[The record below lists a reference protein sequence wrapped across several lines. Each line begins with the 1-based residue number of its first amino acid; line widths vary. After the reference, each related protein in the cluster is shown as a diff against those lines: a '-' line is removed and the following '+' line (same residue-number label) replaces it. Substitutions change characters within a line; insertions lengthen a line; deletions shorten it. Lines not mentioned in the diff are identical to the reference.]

1 MIGALARVSL
11 SAKLVAIT
19 GTAVATLGIVLSVLV
34 LEWLEAEMRIQAQE
48 RQDANMAVAWDELRE
63 LGNVF
68 RVDGDVMVAGDVVL
82 NDNTEVVDAITDM
95 VGGTATVFMRDRRI
109 TTNVIVNDQRAVGT
123 VLARG
128 PVYDAIFRDGRPYR
142 GEADIL
148 GEMYFTAYDPI
159 ENAAGEVIGILYVG
173 LKQSDFFA
181 VIDRLRAAIL
191 LIAGLATLVLAAGV
205 FAVVRWQLKAVG
217 HLERAMARL
226 SGDETDIVI
235 PAVTRQDEVGR
246 MARAVEVFRQNA
258 IEKRRL
264 ETEAKRAAERVET
277 ERRGTMLELLRDLVD
292 VAVEGNEAM
301 ILLAQM
307 KRRVAGADR
316 EVQGMVA
323 AVQSMRAEVQDVAR
337 RGEVAVGEAQTSE
350 GSARQGLDKAGDAS
364 ASMTRISDAVHQAK
378 GEVADLAEASAK
390 IGEIVEQIEAI
401 AEQTNLL
408 ALNATIEAARAGEAG
423 KGFAVVASEV
433 KSLANQTGRATDD
446 IRQRIGGLRS
456 KMDGILRA
464 MDGSV
469 GSVEEGRGVVESLR
483 GELGQIAE
491 VSHGAAGQM
500 ATIAGTLTQ
509 QSARTEEI
517 SDTAASVS
525 RISSSSTEEIEQVIG
540 AMDSLSESLNKQVG
554 LFADLGPVALVEIA
568 RNDHTLFKKM
578 VVDALIGRS
587 ALKPEALADEH
598 GCRLGKWYQAAD
610 ASVRR
615 HPAFARLAE
624 PHRRVHE
631 CGKRVLALV
640 QDGQLDDA
648 TDALQP
654 MNQASRDVL
663 DLLGQL
669 AQEMAAAPE
678 LAASTA

>member
-1 MIGALARVSL
+1 MFRFFARLPLA
-11 SAKLVAIT
+11 AKLVAVT
-19 GTAVATLGIVLSVLV
+19 AAAVAALGLVLSVLV
-34 LEWLEAEMRIQAQE
+34 LNRLEAEMRVQAQE

-63 LGNVF
+63 VGDVF
-68 RVDGDVMVAGDVVL
+68 RVDGDVMFAGDVVL
-82 NDNTEVVDAITDM
+82 NDNTEVVDTITGM
-95 VGGTATVFMRDRRI
+95 VGGTATVFMQDRRV
-109 TTNVIVNDQRAVGT
+109 TTNVIVDGQRAVGT
-123 VLARG
+123 LLARG

-181 VIDRLRAAIL
+181 VIERLRAAIL
-191 LIAGLATLVLAAGV
+191 LTAGLTTLVLAAGV

-217 HLERAMARL
+217 QLERSMARL
-226 SGDETDIVI
+226 SGNETDIVI
-235 PAVTRQDEVGR
+235 PAVARQDEIGR

-258 IEKRRL
+258 IEKFRL
-264 ETEAKRAAERVET
+264 EADAKRAAERVET

-307 KRRVAGADR
+307 KRHMAEADR
-316 EVQGMVA
+316 EVQGMVG
-323 AVQSMRAEVQDVAR
+323 AVQSMRAEVQDIAH
-337 RGEVAVGEAQTSE
+337 RGDVAVGEAQTSE

-364 ASMTRISDAVHQAK
+364 ASMTRINDAVHQAK
-378 GEVADLAEASAK
+378 GEVGDLAEASAK

-433 KSLANQTGRATDD
+433 KSLANQTGQATDD
-446 IRQRIGGLRS
+446 IRQRIGGLLS
-456 KMDGILRA
+456 KMDGILKA

-469 GSVEEGRGVVESLR
+469 GSVDEGRSVVEGLR
-483 GELGQIAE
+483 GELERIAE

-509 QSARTEEI
+509 QSARSEEI
-517 SDTAASVS
+517 SETAAAVS
-525 RISSSSTEEIEQVIG
+525 RTSSRSTEEIERVIS

-568 RNDHTLFKKM
+568 RNDHTLFKKT
-578 VVDALIGRS
+578 VIDTLIGRR
-587 ALKPEALADEH
+587 AIKPEALADEH
-598 GCRLGKWYQAAD
+598 NCRLGKWCQSAD
-610 ASVRR
+610 ESIRR
-615 HPAFARLAE
+615 HPAFAGLAD

-631 CGKRVLALV
+631 GGKRVLTLV
-640 QDGQLDDA
+640 QEGRLEEA

-654 MNQASRDVL
+654 MNQASREVL

-669 AQEMAAAPE
+669 AKEMATAPGF
-678 LAASTA
+678 AASAA